1 MNHSTTRVIVQTL
14 AKKYNTTFRHV
25 YYIMVGLGIYINN
38 RGCNEDKQK
47 VWGNTTGKINPES
60 EYVGIYTDNRNRTHF
75 RINEKG
81 VEKLERTLIDEKK
94 NRQQPRLIMSFD
106 EKEEKKNMPANFAI
120 FEEMVAAAKKAE
132 DLEKLV
138 TDLKKQL
145 SEKED
150 YIKAFTEELE
160 EKNLKIAELTG
171 NNAQLSAEKQ
181 KLAKDL
187 NAYENAPLATNKYQ
201 QLMEGMG
208 KIQAD
213 MNRIQSEFFEAEK
226 QLATARATFNKADND
241 RKNTV
246 NKLNALYKDVKSIL
260 QIIS

>member
-1 MNHSTTRVIVQTL
+1 MNQCTTRVIAQTL
-14 AKKYNTTFRHV
+14 SKKYNTTFRHV
-25 YYIMVGLGIYINN
+25 YYIMGDLGIYINN
-38 RGCNEDKQK
+38 RICNEEKQK

-60 EYVGIYTDNRNRTHF
+60 EYVEIYTDGRNRTHF

-81 VEKLERTLIDEKK
+81 VEKIERTLIEEKK
-94 NRQQPRLIMSFD
+94 NRQQPRLIMSVD
-106 EKEEKKNMPANFAI
+106 EKEEKKNMSDNYAF
-120 FEEMVAAAKKAE
+120 FEELLVNAKKAE
-132 DLEKLV
+132 SLGSVV

-145 SEKED
+145 SEKDD

-160 EKNLKIAELTG
+160 KKDLKIAELTE
-171 NNAQLSAEKQ
+171 NNALLSAEKQ

-201 QLMEGMG
+201 HLMGEFG
-208 KIQAD
+208 KLQAD

-226 QLATARATFNKADND
+226 QLATARAAFNKAEND

-246 NKLNALYKDVKSIL
+246 NKLNALNKEVKSIL